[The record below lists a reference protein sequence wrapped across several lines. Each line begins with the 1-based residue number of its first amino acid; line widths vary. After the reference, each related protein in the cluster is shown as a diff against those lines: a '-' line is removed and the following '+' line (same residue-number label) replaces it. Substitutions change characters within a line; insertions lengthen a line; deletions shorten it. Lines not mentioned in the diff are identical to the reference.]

1 MREVE
6 IKLRIPDRK
15 KLDRALRKL
24 KARSPQAGPPVR
36 VHELNVIFDTPDGGL
51 AKHGQL
57 LRIRTET
64 SRRKGSG
71 KSGKA
76 ARRVVLTFK
85 APVGTAPSSGR
96 HKEREE
102 TELAIADPEA
112 LTKIFQ
118 GLGLAGWFRY
128 EKHRT
133 TYVLPASERWA
144 AGLLLEVD
152 ETPIGTFLELE
163 GPPAAIDQA
172 AQALGFSYR
181 DYVVKN
187 YLELYAEDCRR
198 RGEQPRDMLF
208 ANAAGQRKN

>member
-1 MREVE
+1 
-6 IKLRIPDRK
+6 
-15 KLDRALRKL
+15 
-24 KARSPQAGPPVR
+24 
-36 VHELNVIFDTPDGGL
+36 
-51 AKHGQL
+51 
-57 LRIRTET
+57 
-64 SRRKGSG
+64 
-71 KSGKA
+71 
-76 ARRVVLTFK
+76 
-85 APVGTAPSSGR
+85 
-96 HKEREE
+96 
-102 TELAIADPEA
+102 
-112 LTKIFQ
+112 
-118 GLGLAGWFRY
+118 GLAGWFRY